1 MSETSAPRP
10 SAYQRFY
17 RGTVS
22 PPTLQDLGDGIF
34 AYLHHDGSWGLNNSG
49 FVASGGDVAAIDST
63 LTEQRTRTLVET
75 IKSVT
80 GAAPR
85 TLINTHHHSDHTFG
99 NSQFAGATIIAH
111 TRCRD
116 AVIATGLGP
125 VKTDPL
131 VPWGDLQLSPPTLLF
146 QDSIELY
153 VGETHAELF
162 YLGPAHTDNDIIV
175 WLPSR
180 RILFAGDLLFNH
192 ATPIITD
199 GSLSGAERSLE
210 RMAALNPEVV
220 VPGHGLVGGSE
231 MIEEWAGYFRFLRK
245 LAADAIAAGLTP
257 LAAAREA
264 DLEEFAEW
272 QHPERLVLN
281 LHRAMAEL
289 TGTPPDSKLDNPHPF
304 EEMLEFSPSAY
315 GHKIIEG
322 SEQYQDDPSPG
333 SPMQ

>member
-1 MSETSAPRP
+1 MTGTSTPP
-10 SAYQRFY
+10 QPAYESFY
-17 RGTVS
+17 RGTVP
-22 PPTLQDLGDGIF
+22 PPTLQDFGDGIF
-34 AYLHHDGSWGLNNSG
+34 AYLHHDGSWGLNNCG

-63 LTEQRTRTLVET
+63 LTEQRTRVLVET

-80 GAAPR
+80 GANPR

-116 AVIATGLGP
+116 AVIATGLAP

-131 VPWGDLQLSPPTLLF
+131 VPWGDLRLAPPTLVF
-146 QDSIELY
+146 EDIIDLY
-153 VGETHAELF
+153 VGETHAELI
-162 YLGPAHTDNDIIV
+162 YLGPAHTDNDIVV
-175 WLPSR
+175 WLPDR

-220 VPGHGLVGGSE
+220 VPGHGIVAGPELIG
-231 MIEEWAGYFRFLRK
+231 EWESYFRFLRR
-245 LAADAIAAGLTP
+245 LAADAVAAGLTP
-257 LAAAREA
+257 LATAREA
-264 DLEEFAEW
+264 DLGEFGEW

-289 TGTPPDSKLDNPHPF
+289 TGTPPGYKLDNPHPF
-304 EEMLEFSPSAY
+304 GEMLELSPSAY

-322 SEQYQDDPSPG
+322 SEHYQYDPPTG
-333 SPMQ
+333 SEC